1 MNLLE
6 VEAVTKSFR
15 GLRAVHQASFAV
27 RQSIAEATAG
37 QKPRRQLDATA
48 FWAAFQ
54 KNRQNAEAVLVTTLG
69 RQEHDFDA
77 ACVTALM
84 HALAPEPAAVRV
96 GLVKW
101 LSRTLH
107 PEATRALARLA
118 LFSAEEEVRLPAIA
132 ALQLRRERDYTPI
145 LMQGLRYPLPAVARR
160 AAEALV
166 RLDRADVVPQLVAL
180 LDEPDPRLPVAEE
193 IKGAKVKVV
202 TELTRVNHLRSCMFC
217 HAPANHQ
224 ATLSAAVPVPGQSL
238 GPTGAGYDS
247 PGQPGIAVAVRFDVT
262 YLRPDFSLF
271 QAVPDASPWPD
282 QQRFD
287 YLVRKRLLSDEE
299 AQGFE
304 QQSAKAPAGLVT
316 PYQRAVLFALREL
329 TGRDPAPSAQAWRE
343 LLALPKPAK

>member
-1 MNLLE
+1 MTSVVRATILATFVFWTGTTMGAVAFAALLQITG
-6 VEAVTKSFR
+6 VEWPGRLRREAERFRAALLVSCFIALAFVIGMPMWFAWRVAV
-15 GLRAVHQASFAV
+15 AIVAV

-37 QKPRRQLDATA
+37 QKPRGQLDATA

-202 TELTRVNHLRSCMFC
+202 TELTRVK
-217 HAPANHQ
+217 
-224 ATLSAAVPVPGQSL
+224 
-238 GPTGAGYDS
+238 D
-247 PGQPGIAVAVRFDVT
+247 
-262 YLRPDFSLF
+262 
-271 QAVPDASPWPD
+271 
-282 QQRFD
+282 
-287 YLVRKRLLSDEE
+287 
-299 AQGFE
+299 
-304 QQSAKAPAGLVT
+304 
-316 PYQRAVLFALREL
+316 
-329 TGRDPAPSAQAWRE
+329 
-343 LLALPKPAK
+343 